1 MPIPIYRYQPYISAN
16 RYIGLTLV
24 LISLNTYCVCLV
36 FLGAGSS
43 ELGVADD
50 VGNCTGVVGGVC
62 GEVLGDAGGCVHV
75 TGDLTEGVRFV
86 VH

>member
-1 MPIPIYRYQPYISAN
+1 M
-16 RYIGLTLV
+16 
-24 LISLNTYCVCLV
+24 
-36 FLGAGSS
+36 FLGAGSY

-75 TGDLTEGVRFV
+75 TGDLTEGVCFV